1 MGLRQCLAFADLLW
15 RFCLIFTPGR
25 VWLMIVTVF
34 SSCHTQIYINITQ
47 LPLPGLYIMTF
58 VFVFRYSL
66 TKLGNLSFPHRCIP
80 IVKQNTITWLFSPDQ
95 QSMEHHNIVV
105 QRDSIICC
113 LFPPQI
119 SIITILAEFRRRCTL
134 VALVD
139 HLLCYTSL
147 IFFQPRLL

>member
-1 MGLRQCLAFADLLW
+1 MLGIC
-15 RFCLIFTPGR
+15 RFVVTFLFDFYSGR

-47 LPLPGLYIMTF
+47 LPLPGLYIMTL

-66 TKLGNLSFPHRCIP
+66 TKKLGNLSFPHRCIP

-95 QSMEHHNIVV
+95 HQSMEPHNIVV
-105 QRDSIICC
+105 QQDSIICC

-134 VALVD
+134 VALVN

-147 IFFQPRLL
+147 ISFQPRPL

>member
-1 MGLRQCLAFADLLW
+1 MVDNDRPRSDKKGLFWCNSLLHIVPTNLSNNDIYNNQLKLRSNLGVRQCLAFADLLW
-15 RFCLIFTPGR
+15 RFCLIFTLGR

-80 IVKQNTITWLFSPDQ
+80 IVKKSTITRSAINGA
-95 QSMEHHNIVV
+95 S
-105 QRDSIICC
+105 
-113 LFPPQI
+113 
-119 SIITILAEFRRRCTL
+119 
-134 VALVD
+134 
-139 HLLCYTSL
+139 
-147 IFFQPRLL
+147 

>member
-1 MGLRQCLAFADLLW
+1 M
-15 RFCLIFTPGR
+15 IFTPGQ
-25 VWLMIVTVF
+25 VWLLIVTVF

-113 LFPPQI
+113 LFPPKSASSQYWLNLGAGVPLWHWWNTFCVVHI
-119 SIITILAEFRRRCTL
+119 PPSTPFYSQTPLRVL
-134 VALVD
+134 YAL
-139 HLLCYTSL
+139 
-147 IFFQPRLL
+147 